1 MNVYIIVKLLK
12 ILILIWEYNSKN
24 ILWIYQSLNLLKPFG
39 FGNPTPLLIS
49 KNCMIYNMSTVG
61 DNKHI

>member
-1 MNVYIIVKLLK
+1 MRIVC
-12 ILILIWEYNSKN
+12 SKN
-24 ILWIYQSLNLLKPFG
+24 IHEFIQSLNLLKPFG

-61 DNKHI
+61 DNKHLKFDIDQKDFL